1 MKKNKNILYVIMIFL
16 CLLHALTCPAQV
28 KKAQVEMPDF
38 KHCFEAMRNNQ
49 VINNRH
55 NDSLY
60 LVKNHDEWIKLFHH
74 RMEVNHQL
82 YDVDAEIMHGITDY
96 FAQDSTLIPTEA
108 YLSLF
113 HEFYEGYMA
122 RQLHDPFMLE
132 TICGILERVEAK
144 LPDSL
149 NYVNMVHFWRYD
161 SYAQMANLGGDA
173 GYLKKA
179 YSHWKFLISDE
190 SSKYPYYKYTYPR
203 ALLFLPRTMWLIFR
217 QQTVAEYKGNYHKLD
232 EFLAR
237 PDLDQWVTPKLKA
250 QLLDAQWQRDEAL
263 VRNVYMLDS
272 TLMRENNGE
281 QLMREVVEKE
291 LARVDSI
298 SDLSYVRVLYMQMWL
313 GQITAKEAWDKWM
326 VRYNKLWK
334 EVKNK
339 RLENRE
345 FILFLKPF
353 YTIYY
358 FNHMA
363 DIPEAKK
370 RKNARKMCEDLE
382 QLYKNRKERMGNTD
396 FVRDLNR
403 LVTDKWMVR
412 YLTPEE
418 RVRFINSLTVA
429 THIAT
434 YAHSVHVSKIA
445 EALMEGVL
453 RYQPELLKGAMGYK
467 LVEDIKANTKDFMTY
482 IHEASLY
489 HDLGKNSI
497 LTVVNTD
504 YRPLSDEERRIIRRH
519 PALAMQYLKLA
530 PSLNKYHDI
539 TLGHHK
545 WYNGKGGYPA
555 DFDNTKSSVRI
566 LIDILHISD
575 DIQASI
581 ETLGAASHYK
591 DTFAA
596 VMKELR
602 AGAGTK
608 YNPDLVKLIDAH
620 KDVADKLAWL
630 VGDGW
635 GETYY
640 EVYKNY
646 SK

>member
-1 MKKNKNILYVIMIFL
+1 M
-16 CLLHALTCPAQV
+16 
-28 KKAQVEMPDF
+28 
-38 KHCFEAMRNNQ
+38 
-49 VINNRH
+49 
-55 NDSLY
+55 
-60 LVKNHDEWIKLFHH
+60 
-74 RMEVNHQL
+74 
-82 YDVDAEIMHGITDY
+82 
-96 FAQDSTLIPTEA
+96 
-108 YLSLF
+108 
-113 HEFYEGYMA
+113 
-122 RQLHDPFMLE
+122 
-132 TICGILERVEAK
+132 
-144 LPDSL
+144 
-149 NYVNMVHFWRYD
+149 
-161 SYAQMANLGGDA
+161 
-173 GYLKKA
+173 
-179 YSHWKFLISDE
+179 
-190 SSKYPYYKYTYPR
+190 
-203 ALLFLPRTMWLIFR
+203 
-217 QQTVAEYKGNYHKLD
+217 
-232 EFLAR
+232 
-237 PDLDQWVTPKLKA
+237 KA
-250 QLLDAQWQRDEAL
+250 QLQDAQWQRDEAL

-281 QLMREVVEKE
+281 QLMREVVERE

-298 SDLSYVRVLYMQMWL
+298 SALSYVRVLYMQMWL
-313 GQITAKEAWDKWM
+313 GQITAKQAWDKWK
-326 VRYNKLWK
+326 VRYDKLWK
-334 EVKNK
+334 EVKDK

-363 DIPEAKK
+363 DISESKK
-370 RKNARKMCEDLE
+370 RKNAKMMCEHLE
-382 QLYKNRKERMGNTD
+382 QLYRNRKDRTGNTD

-403 LVTDKWMVR
+403 LLTDKWMVR
-412 YLTPEE
+412 YLAPED
-418 RVRFINSLTVA
+418 RVCIINSLTMA
-429 THIAT
+429 MHIAT
-434 YAHSVHVSKIA
+434 YAHSVHVSQIA

-453 RYQPELLKGAMGYK
+453 QHQPELLKGAMGYK
-467 LVEDIKANTKDFMTY
+467 LVEDIVASKQDFMTY

-530 PSLNKYHDI
+530 PSLDKYQDT

-545 WYNGKGGYPA
+545 WYDGKKGYPA
-555 DFDNTKSSVRI
+555 DFDNTKSSVRF
-566 LIDILHISD
+566 LIDVLHVSD

-581 ETLGAASHYK
+581 EKLGAASHYK
-591 DTFAA
+591 DTFSA

-620 KDVADKLAWL
+620 PDVADKLAWL

-635 GETYY
+635 AETYY
-640 EVYKNY
+640 EVYKDY